1 MSAIPSLETLLEQEA
16 TVRVNQFDFD
26 TAWKI
31 GSLLRERAVAEKMPV
46 AIEVYAFGQVL
57 FSTALSGSSS
67 ENLEWI
73 ARKRHT
79 VLRNAHS
86 SLYAQELNKAQ
97 GTPMSEMKFLD
108 QQRYTD
114 SGGSFPLLLGNGGV
128 IGAVSVS
135 GLPSHED
142 HALAIWA
149 IQQVM

>member
-16 TVRVNQFDFD
+16 TVRVSQFDFD

-31 GSLLRERAVAEKMPV
+31 GCLIRERAASEKMPV

-57 FSTALSGSSS
+57 FSTSLSGSSA

-73 ARKRHT
+73 SRKRHT

-86 SLYAQELNKAQ
+86 SLYTQELNNAK
-97 GTPMSEMKFLD
+97 GTPMSEMNYLD
-108 QQRYTD
+108 PQRYTD
-114 SGGSFPLLLGNGGV
+114 SGGSFPLLLSSGGV
-128 IGAVSVS
+128 IGAVTVS

-142 HALAIWA
+142 HALAVWA
-149 IQQVM
+149 IRQVL

>member
-16 TVRVNQFDFD
+16 TVRVSQFDFD

-31 GSLLRERAVAEKMPV
+31 GCLIRERAASEKMPV

-57 FSTALSGSSS
+57 FSTSLSGSSA

-73 ARKRHT
+73 SRKRHT

-86 SLYAQELNKAQ
+86 SLYTQELNKAK
-97 GTPMSEMKFLD
+97 GTPMSEMNYLD
-108 QQRYTD
+108 PQRYTD
-114 SGGSFPLLLGNGGV
+114 SGGSFPLLLSSGGV
-128 IGAVSVS
+128 IGAVTVS

-142 HALAIWA
+142 HALAVWA
-149 IQQVM
+149 IRQVI

>member
-1 MSAIPSLETLLEQEA
+1 MSAIPSLETLLQQEA
-16 TVRVNQFDFD
+16 TVRVSQFDFD

-31 GSLLRERAVAEKMPV
+31 GSLIRERAVSEKMPV

-57 FSTALSGSSS
+57 FSTSLNGSSA

-86 SLYAQELNKAQ
+86 SLYTQELNKSQ
-97 GTPMSEMKFLD
+97 GIPMSEMNYMD
-108 QQRYTD
+108 PERYTD
-114 SGGSFPLLLGNGGV
+114 SGGSFPILLGNGGV
-128 IGAVSVS
+128 IGTVTVS

-142 HALAIWA
+142 HALAVWA
-149 IQQVM
+149 IQQVL